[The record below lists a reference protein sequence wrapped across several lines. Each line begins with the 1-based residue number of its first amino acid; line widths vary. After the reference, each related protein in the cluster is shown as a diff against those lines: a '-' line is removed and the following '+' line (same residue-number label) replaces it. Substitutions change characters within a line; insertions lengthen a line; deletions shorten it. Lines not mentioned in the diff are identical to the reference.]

1 MQKDVKNAK
10 NFIKL
15 IMLYYVVLTVLGD
28 ILSFRSGIGY
38 AIFGIV
44 ASSIPL
50 IAMLTQLD
58 SIYQGNRKALN
69 GVALLICISIFG
81 YAFSLLNSRQ
91 GISKFIIPGLLTIS
105 YLIQLAYL
113 YLSKSMKN
121 LFTYTD
127 KINSLN
133 WLWSWGG
140 KCVGYKDGDNL
151 WGYDG
156 HNIGKFYG
164 IEIYSPDGCYLF
176 EQYSNGRLVID
187 KSKKNKTNEQYT
199 PLNTREAIDKKDD
212 ISGLALYA
220 NFKDL
225 TSIINI

>member
-1 MQKDVKNAK
+1 MHKDVKKAK
-10 NFIKL
+10 NSIRL
-15 IMLYYVVLTVLGD
+15 IMIYYIVLTVLGD
-28 ILSFRSGIGY
+28 ILSFRFGIGY
-38 AIFGIV
+38 AIFCIV

-69 GVALLICISIFG
+69 GIALLICISILG
-81 YAFSLLNSRQ
+81 YAFSLLNSKQ
-91 GISKFIIPGLLTIS
+91 DISKFIIPGLLTIS

-113 YLSKSMKN
+113 YLSKSMKK

-127 KINSLN
+127 KINTLN

-140 KCVGYKDGDNL
+140 KCVGYKDGDYL

-164 IEIYSPDGCYLF
+164 MEVYSPDSCYLF

-212 ISGLALYA
+212 ISGFVLYA
-220 NFKDL
+220 NFEDL
-225 TSIINI
+225 PNL

>member
-1 MQKDVKNAK
+1 MQKDVKKARNS
-10 NFIKL
+10 IKL
-15 IMLYYVVLTVLGD
+15 IMLYYILLTVLGD

-38 AIFGIV
+38 AIFCIV
-44 ASSIPL
+44 ASLIPL

-58 SIYQGNRKALN
+58 SIYQGSKKALN
-69 GVALLICISIFG
+69 GVAVLICISIFG
-81 YAFSLLNSRQ
+81 YAISLLYNRQ
-91 GISKFIIPGLLTIS
+91 GISKYIVPGLLTIS
-105 YLIQLAYL
+105 YLILLAYL

-140 KCVGYKDGDNL
+140 KCVGYKDEDYL
-151 WGYDG
+151 WRYDG

-164 IEIYSPDGCYLF
+164 IEVYSPDGCYLF

-187 KSKKNKTNEQYT
+187 KSKKNNTNEQYAA
-199 PLNTREAIDKKDD
+199 LNTREAIDKKDD
-212 ISGLALYA
+212 ISGFALYA
-220 NFKDL
+220 NFEDL
-225 TSIINI
+225 PSL